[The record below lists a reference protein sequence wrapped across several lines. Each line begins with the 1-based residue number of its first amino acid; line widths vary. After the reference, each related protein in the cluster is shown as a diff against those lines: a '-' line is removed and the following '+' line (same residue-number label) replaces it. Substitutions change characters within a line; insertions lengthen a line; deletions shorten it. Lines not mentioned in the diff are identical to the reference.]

1 MKCWLLLALGGLIMA
16 NAADLPVKNI
26 ILYKHGVGY
35 FERAGT
41 LGAGESAR
49 LDFKA
54 GEMNDVLKSL
64 TVEVKGGAGVTGL
77 RYDSAEPLE
86 RKLEQFPVRL
96 GSQEPLS
103 KLLDS
108 LKGARLKLTMAAGQE
123 VEGVIVAARHVPATD
138 RAPEQ
143 ETVTLLLDN
152 GELRTWALSAL
163 AGLRFTD
170 ARLQLQLKDY
180 LSTLSLARSTD
191 RRSVYIDSVDTGQRQ
206 ITASYMIPVPVW
218 KSSYRLIFPAAGDAL
233 LEGWA
238 IVDNTT
244 GEDWNGVRLALVSGR
259 PISFISRL
267 YEPRY
272 LVRREVGL
280 PEEQPAAP
288 QLHEGVQ
295 LSMAMPLKAGRA
307 GSGEREV
314 APAAPV
320 ASVMADDMRLRTES
334 TVAATAEGREL
345 GELFEY
351 RFGGAVTIRKNESAM
366 LPFLQQKLAVRKLLI
381 YNDESSPHPLNAA
394 ELTNSTGKTLDGGPV
409 TVYDGG
415 AYAGEA
421 LFETLK
427 AGDKRLVSYGIDIG
441 TRVTTRFD
449 SAAGVVQ
456 EASFRRGVLTTRS
469 AVRETK
475 TYTIR
480 NVDSKDKTLI
490 LEHPARPG
498 YKLLNLKPLETT
510 ATAWRF
516 EVKLAAAASQTFTV
530 DEERFLAQSY
540 AATNLTPDFLAT
552 LVSTTGIAAPVRKGL
567 EQMLAKKR
575 DLAQVDKDLE
585 LTSQQLKEGAQDQQR
600 MRENMNALDRVAGQQ
615 EQVQRYAG
623 QLAAK
628 EAELARLRDRQAE
641 LRRRKTALESELNAM
656 EF

>member
-54 GEMNDVLKSL
+54 EEMNDVLKSL

-123 VEGVIVAARHVPATD
+123 VEGAIVAARHIPATD

-143 ETVTLLLDN
+143 ETVTLLMDN
-152 GELRTWALSAL
+152 GELRTWAFSAV

-180 LSTLSLARSTD
+180 LSTLSLARTND

-295 LSMAMPLKAGRA
+295 LSMAMPRKAGRA

-314 APAAPV
+314 APAAPM
-320 ASVMADDMRLRTES
+320 AAVMADDMRLRTES

-441 TRVTTRFD
+441 TRVTTRLD

-516 EVKLAAAASQTFTV
+516 EVKLGAAASQTFTV

-585 LTSQQLKEGAQDQQR
+585 LTSQQLKEGAQDQER

-641 LRRRKTALESELNAM
+641 LRRRKATLESELNSM